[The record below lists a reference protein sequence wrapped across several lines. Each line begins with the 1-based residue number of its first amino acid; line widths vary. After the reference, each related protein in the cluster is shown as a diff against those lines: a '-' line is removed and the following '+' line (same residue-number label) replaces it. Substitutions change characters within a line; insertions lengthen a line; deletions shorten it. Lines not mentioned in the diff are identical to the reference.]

1 MAYSANAVANEFL
14 RLAKQDQ
21 TSIDPMKLQKLIYL
35 AHGWSLVF
43 LNHPLVR
50 EKIKAWKYG
59 PVIPSLY
66 DEFREF
72 RANPITR
79 TAPADASANAL
90 DPASSNLIQKVWAAY
105 RDQTAIQLSTMTHEP
120 GYAWDMSRRIAQPW
134 EDPTIED
141 GLILDEFQRRR
152 LLDQGLQQP

>member
-1 MAYSANAVANEFL
+1 MAYPASAVANEFL
-14 RLAKQDQ
+14 KLAKEDQ

-43 LNHPLVR
+43 LKQPLVR

-72 RANPITR
+72 RANPILR
-79 TAPADASANAL
+79 TASAEASSNAL
-90 DPASSNLIQKVWAAY
+90 DSASINLIRKVWETY

-120 GYAWDMSRRIAQPW
+120 GFAWDLARRISQPW

-152 LLDQGLQQP
+152 QRDQRLQQP

>member
-1 MAYSANAVANEFL
+1 MAYPASAVANEFL
-14 RLAKQDQ
+14 RVAKEDR
-21 TSIDPMKLQKLIYL
+21 TTIDPMKLQKLIYL

-43 LNHPLVR
+43 LNQPLVR

-66 DEFREF
+66 DKFREF

-79 TAPADASANAL
+79 AAPEAASANAL
-90 DPASSNLIQKVWAAY
+90 DPASSNLIRKVWEAY
-105 RDQTAIQLSTMTHEP
+105 RDQTAIQLSTMTH
-120 GYAWDMSRRIAQPW
+120 GSGFAWDLAKRISQPW

-152 LLDQGLQQP
+152 QLGQELQQP